1 MYEYRIRAYVTEVYP
16 PRSYKRRI
24 FDSFEDAKAVIDE
37 ATEYYRSSQYMDR
50 LNRVVIEKRMIS
62 SWMEAQDEQ
71 E

>member
-1 MYEYRIRAYVTEVYP
+1 MYEYRIRAYFTEVYP

-62 SWMEAQDEQ
+62 SWKEAHDEQ